1 MANKAKKW
9 KQDVVTLDLPN
20 YYIRVECPFQL
31 NWSRDELKLL
41 RRGWW
46 LTVQRGDQSFTV
58 NETAKIT
65 RSGFIGWRWD
75 AFYFHFQLI
84 GNFSWHW
91 RNSVEINLGGISQ
104 TILWWWSSK
113 ERTLESNNDYYLKRS
128 LQFKN
133 VIIFLINTRLVHL
146 LPPITIH
153 PPCPTKC
160 PRLIHSSTLSN
171 ASSTFIVSHG
181 KMYFHFW
188 FLNFDTIF
196 PLPVTV
202 SHPFKSTQVPDP
214 PPLPPFPTRASS
226 PPSSMAGKPTNSLVW
241 CIVYAGCGV
250 EVCWA
255 LSWTQSF
262 SNCSRSSSDRDK
274 VEFRTTK
281 ECNSVQWSF
290 SATVIIPRGSIVIL
304 NNCACKRD
312 TNVTLVVKQ
321 NQRLPWINKKKLD

>member
-20 YYIRVECPFQL
+20 YIRVECPFQL
-31 NWSRDELKLL
+31 NWSRDELNLL

-46 LTVQRGDQSFTV
+46 LPLQRGDQSFTV

-84 GNFSWHW
+84 GNFCGIG
-91 RNSVEINLGGISQ
+91 EIQWKLIWGNFANYFMMMIVKRKDTRIKQYL
-104 TILWWWSSK
+104 LKSSFK
-113 ERTLESNNDYYLKRS
+113 
-128 LQFKN
+128 FKN
-133 VIIFLINTRLVHL
+133 VIISLINTRLVHL

-171 ASSTFIVSHG
+171 ASSTFIVIVSHG
-181 KMYFHFW
+181 NMYFHFW

-202 SHPFKSTQVPDP
+202 SHSFKSTQVPDP

-226 PPSSMAGKPTNSLVW
+226 PSFLHGRQARQQSCLVH
-241 CIVYAGCGV
+241 CIRRLWSGGL
-250 EVCWA
+250 
-255 LSWTQSF
+255 LSF
-262 SNCSRSSSDRDK
+262 
-274 VEFRTTK
+274 
-281 ECNSVQWSF
+281 
-290 SATVIIPRGSIVIL
+290 
-304 NNCACKRD
+304 
-312 TNVTLVVKQ
+312 
-321 NQRLPWINKKKLD
+321 KLDPVVQ